1 MHSPSLSAGA
11 VIGKKGKVVEKIR
24 KETGCR
30 ISVLSS
36 VKSPHSEEIIE
47 VLDGLSGETAGI
59 CIHVIL
65 PLSFWWLGVN
75 VLENHPDMLENVLPM
90 LLPCMMCVWMKTL
103 GQLKRRAYERL
114 IFDNVYRS

>member
-47 VLDGLSGETAGI
+47 
-59 CIHVIL
+59 
-65 PLSFWWLGVN
+65 
-75 VLENHPDMLENVLPM
+75 
-90 LLPCMMCVWMKTL
+90 MKTL

-114 IFDNVYRS
+114 IFDNVYHS

>member
-47 VLDGLSGETAGI
+47 VCIFHLLFLVLFTLDW
-59 CIHVIL
+59 
-65 PLSFWWLGVN
+65 PF
-75 VLENHPDMLENVLPM
+75 
-90 LLPCMMCVWMKTL
+90 KF
-103 GQLKRRAYERL
+103 Y
-114 IFDNVYRS
+114 